1 MSKHLARRGGVWWA
15 RLVVP
20 ARLREATGRREFI
33 QSCKTHESHIAKLVA
48 GVLVAG
54 WRRQLLELES
64 VAMNS
69 DVLKL
74 IDKASALTVG
84 GYMSIAE
91 AAASIGVERNWL
103 LRIAS
108 TYSLKL
114 HCRLVNTPGHILAGA
129 ELERDGSVSG
139 GVARIVPTPSQMPES
154 AIETTFSGVLP
165 ISDSPQVASAIISG
179 GLESVDVVL
188 FDLPKSPGNVFA
200 PDGTVWCEVESLEVA
215 AHQID
220 AIRLRL
226 ARELTT
232 EQIQRAQEART
243 PAIPAMNVF

>member
-33 QSCKTHESHIAKLVA
+33 QSCKTHELHIAKLVA
-48 GVLVAG
+48 AVLVAG

-74 IDKASALTVG
+74 IDKAPALTVG

-129 ELERDGSVSG
+129 ELQP
-139 GVARIVPTPSQMPES
+139 A
-154 AIETTFSGVLP
+154 
-165 ISDSPQVASAIISG
+165 
-179 GLESVDVVL
+179 
-188 FDLPKSPGNVFA
+188 PGNQPQA
-200 PDGTVWCEVESLEVA
+200 GNEGHECDR
-215 AHQID
+215 D
-220 AIRLRL
+220 ARWTAKAVSRVVGSTS
-226 ARELTT
+226 AS
-232 EQIQRAQEART
+232 
-243 PAIPAMNVF
+243 